1 VPGVKE
7 SSDHIV
13 IHSNSNL
20 FSILAAR
27 FAGLC
32 LLAAFLC
39 LPGRDLQAQELDL
52 PVARHLAA
60 ALSDQYS
67 RTDTLLTMLAVER
80 LLQFGVSADLDEI
93 DALTTRFRDE
103 RAWLDR
109 LAGSYLDLHMR
120 GSQLDPAAWFVL
132 LELDQHQAV
141 PGLAVSPLGPAYG
154 SLMRQLFDRS
164 DERLSAAVLPELLQR
179 IEIRSM
185 MLWRSLLE
193 AVLVNEA
200 LLAVV
205 SGLNEDWFE
214 PWIAARP
221 PSPINQEGAAGV
233 VDEALG
239 ALWAL
244 AGSTVMSGPPDA
256 LGLKRLRF
264 DLLSALHELDAV
276 QWKDAQYLL
285 VLASAVDGLN
295 EKKYLAFTES
305 LLWVVSDLL
314 IPQQQLTEPAI
325 DPLFG
330 PLFEPLFE
338 PAFELQSRPRPPPVS
353 GTISEAV
360 TVSEL
365 ETVPEPGTEVE
376 AVEPEALPRSRI
388 PRILSELLPR
398 LSNAY
403 AGEFSEVDPRINA
416 NLAVVFDVVQYLQ
429 SGQPE
434 QGRLA
439 SLRRDVGDAIAQ
451 LVLLIPEMNY
461 YFDQPVRQRITEE
474 INVCASIAVH
484 TDQQG
489 AARLSR
495 EQFDGCL
502 QNLVEMSENLVSR
515 EELAGDPDGPF
526 GVEQLRRELMM
537 PPWQRINFSLG
548 YLHERFP
555 TGCEAPAQPIPNPL
569 EWSSLATMITW
580 LARQAPVYF
589 QTPEN
594 EALLTRMRKQGV
606 EMLQSMAQQ
615 VDCIS
620 GAGTGIHDPVTR
632 SLADYRLA
640 LDNLVA
646 GIREAELEFRTERLK
661 PGADVVLHG
670 DASQRT
676 AYRAEELIISPCDPD
691 LVCEMS
697 GQLETTRALI
707 GLFPDTYLIADQTG
721 LGNIDICY
729 ENMQWVNR
737 REEPVRPDD
746 PHVANFFGQ
755 LSFDL
760 VGGYQEKGVFTRVF
774 GSNFVSPDEYH
785 YLFAAATDEVREDS
799 CPTEWVGTTII
810 TTLNKSSGIRV
821 VPNRLTYLA
830 SARERPSEVI
840 NANWSRGSEWRD
852 WFVTGLGVTPYEQDA
867 DEGMADHVNQ
877 HLQDLYQ
884 AEQSALYAS
893 LLKPPSR
900 GWRRSTETLFDLQEE
915 LSLRKALARSYINLF
930 YPGFMLDSDEI
941 RGSLEGY
948 DSLLDTAVL
957 RRFRE
962 ANVAVAS
969 INETG
974 LSRLDQFQADWS
986 RQSDAVRR
994 SGSLATGVAHA
1005 IIRLNTLYLD
1015 FFVLPAED
1023 QNAGDKNHDE
1033 HGL

>member
-1 VPGVKE
+1 MQAV
-7 SSDHIV
+7 
-13 IHSNSNL
+13 
-20 FSILAAR
+20 R
-27 FAGLC
+27 QAGLC
-32 LLAAFLC
+32 LLLAFLY
-39 LPGRDLQAQELDL
+39 LPGRALQAQELDL
-52 PVARHLAA
+52 PDAGNLAA

-67 RTDTLLTMLAVER
+67 RTDTLMTMIAVAR
-80 LLQFGVSADLDEI
+80 LLDYGVSADLDEI
-93 DALTTRFRDE
+93 DTLKTRFRDE

-109 LAGSYLDLHMR
+109 LAARYLDLPMR

-132 LELDQHQAV
+132 LELDQHQVV
-141 PGLAVSPLGPAYG
+141 PGLAVSPLGPAYS

-164 DERLSAAVLPELLQR
+164 DERLSATVLPEILQR

-185 MLWRSLLE
+185 ALWRNLLE

-214 PWIAARP
+214 PWIAVEP
-221 PSPINQEGAAGV
+221 PAPTDPEGPAGE
-233 VDEALG
+233 VDEALV

-244 AGSTVMSGPPDA
+244 AGSAVMSGPPDA
-256 LGLKRLRF
+256 LGLKRLRYK
-264 DLLSALHELDAV
+264 LLSALHELDAL

-285 VLASAVDGLN
+285 VLARAVDGLN

-325 DPLFG
+325 DPLF
-330 PLFEPLFE
+330 EPLFE
-338 PAFELQSRPRPPPVS
+338 PAFDLQSHPRPQPPPVS
-353 GTISEAV
+353 DTVTEAV
-360 TVSEL
+360 TNSEL
-365 ETVPEPGTEVE
+365 ETVPELETEAE
-376 AVEPEALPRSRI
+376 AVEPAVLPRSRI

-429 SGQPE
+429 SGQSE
-434 QGRLA
+434 LGRLA
-439 SLRRDVGDAIAQ
+439 ALRRDVGDAIAQ

-461 YFDQPVRQRITEE
+461 YYDQPVRQSIAKE
-474 INVCASIAVH
+474 INACTSITVNS
-484 TDQQG
+484 DQQG
-489 AARLSR
+489 AAKLSR
-495 EQFDGCL
+495 EQFDSCL
-502 QNLVEMSENLVSR
+502 ASLVEMSEDLVSA

-526 GVEQLRRELMM
+526 GVEQLRRELKM

-594 EALLTRMRKQGV
+594 EILLMRMRKQGV

-620 GAGTGIHDPVTR
+620 GAGTGIHDPVIR

-640 LDNLVA
+640 LDKLVA
-646 GIREAELEFRTERLK
+646 GIREAELEFRAERLK

-676 AYRAEELIISPCDPD
+676 AYRSEELIISPCDPD

-697 GQLETTRALI
+697 GPLEATRALI

-721 LGNIDICY
+721 LGSIEICY

-737 REEPVRPDD
+737 RAVPVRPDD
-746 PHVANFFGQ
+746 PHVANYFGQ

-760 VGGYQEKGVFTRVF
+760 VGRYQEKGVFTRVF
-774 GSNFVSPDEYH
+774 GSNFVGPDEYH

-810 TTLNKSSGIRV
+810 TSLNQSSGIRV

-840 NANWSRGSEWRD
+840 NANWGRGAEWRD
-852 WFVTGLGVTPYEQDA
+852 WFVTGLGVTPYEHDT
-867 DEGMADHVNQ
+867 DEGIADHVNQ
-877 HLQDLYQ
+877 HLQALYQ

-893 LLKPPSR
+893 LLRPPSR
-900 GWRRSTETLFDLQEE
+900 SWRRNKETLFDLQEE
-915 LSLRKALARSYINLF
+915 LSVRKALARSYINLF
-930 YPGFMLDSDEI
+930 YPGFMIDSVEI

-948 DSLLDTAVL
+948 DALLDTAVL

-974 LSRLDQFQADWS
+974 LSRLERFQADWA

-1015 FFVLPAED
+1015 FFVLAAED
-1023 QNAGDKNHDE
+1023 QHADDKNHNE
-1033 HGL
+1033 QSL

>member
-1 VPGVKE
+1 
-7 SSDHIV
+7 
-13 IHSNSNL
+13 
-20 FSILAAR
+20 
-27 FAGLC
+27 
-32 LLAAFLC
+32 
-39 LPGRDLQAQELDL
+39 
-52 PVARHLAA
+52 
-60 ALSDQYS
+60 
-67 RTDTLLTMLAVER
+67 
-80 LLQFGVSADLDEI
+80 
-93 DALTTRFRDE
+93 
-103 RAWLDR
+103 
-109 LAGSYLDLHMR
+109 
-120 GSQLDPAAWFVL
+120 
-132 LELDQHQAV
+132 
-141 PGLAVSPLGPAYG
+141 
-154 SLMRQLFDRS
+154 MRQLFDRT
-164 DERLSAAVLPELLQR
+164 DERLSAAVLPELLQG

-185 MLWRSLLE
+185 VLWRSLLE

-214 PWIAARP
+214 PWIAAAP
-221 PSPINQEGAAGV
+221 PAPTDPESTAGV
-233 VDEALG
+233 VDEALV

-244 AGSTVMSGPPDA
+244 AGSTVTSGPPDA
-256 LGLKRLRF
+256 RGLKRLRYK
-264 DLLSALHELDAV
+264 LLTALHELDAL

-295 EKKYLAFTES
+295 EKKYLAFTQS

-314 IPQQQLTEPAI
+314 IPQQQVAEPAF
-325 DPLFG
+325 D

-338 PAFELQSRPRPPPVS
+338 AAFELQSQPRLQPPLAAGKVTEAV
-353 GTISEAV
+353 TISE
-360 TVSEL
+360 L
-365 ETVPEPGTEVE
+365 EMVPDPGTEAE

-388 PRILSELLPR
+388 PRILSELLPP
-398 LSNAY
+398 LSNAW
-403 AGEFSEVDPRINA
+403 AGEFSEVDSRINA

-429 SGQPE
+429 SGQSEPD
-434 QGRLA
+434 RLA
-439 SLRRDVGDAIAQ
+439 ELRKDVGDAIAQ
-451 LVLLIPEMNY
+451 LVLLIPEMNH
-461 YFDQPVRQRITEE
+461 YFDQPVRERIAEK
-474 INVCASIAVH
+474 INACAGIAVN

-489 AARLSR
+489 ASSLSR
-495 EQFDGCL
+495 EQFDDCL
-502 QNLVEMSENLVSR
+502 ESLVEMSENLVSM

-526 GVEQLRRELMM
+526 GQEQLRRELKM

-555 TGCEAPAQPIPNPL
+555 TGCEAPAQSIPNPL

-589 QTPEN
+589 QAPEN
-594 EALLTRMRKQGV
+594 EARLMRMRKQGV
-606 EMLQSMAQQ
+606 GMLQSMAQQ

-620 GAGTGIHDPVTR
+620 GAGSGIHDPVTR

-640 LDNLVA
+640 LNKLVA
-646 GIREAELEFRTERLK
+646 GIREAELEFRAERLK

-676 AYRAEELIISPCDPD
+676 AYRSEELIISPCDPD

-697 GQLETTRALI
+697 GPLEATRALI

-721 LGNIDICY
+721 LGSIEICY

-737 REEPVRPDD
+737 RAVPVRPDD
-746 PHVANFFGQ
+746 PHVANYFGQ

-760 VGGYQEKGVFTRVF
+760 VGRYQEKGVFTRVF

-799 CPTEWVGTTII
+799 CPTEWVGTTIV
-810 TTLNKSSGIRV
+810 TTLDKSSGIRV

-840 NANWSRGSEWRD
+840 NANWGRGAEWRD
-852 WFVTGLGVTPYEQDA
+852 WFVTGLGVTPYEHDT
-867 DEGMADHVNQ
+867 DEGVADHVNQ
-877 HLQDLYQ
+877 HLQALYQ

-893 LLKPPSR
+893 LLRPPSR
-900 GWRRSTETLFDLQEE
+900 SWRLNKETLFDLQEE
-915 LSLRKALARSYINLF
+915 LSVRKALARSYINLF
-930 YPGFMLDSDEI
+930 YPGFMIDSDEI

-948 DSLLDTAVL
+948 DALLDTAVL

-962 ANVAVAS
+962 ANMAVAS
-969 INETG
+969 INGTG
-974 LSRLDQFQADWS
+974 LSRLERFQADWA

-994 SGSLATGVAHA
+994 SGSLATSVAHA

-1015 FFVLPAED
+1015 FFVLAAED
-1023 QNAGDKNHDE
+1023 QHTDDKNHNE
-1033 HGL
+1033 QGL

>member
-1 VPGVKE
+1 M
-7 SSDHIV
+7 
-13 IHSNSNL
+13 
-20 FSILAAR
+20 LA
-27 FAGLC
+27 
-32 LLAAFLC
+32 LLH
-39 LPGRDLQAQELDL
+39 LPGRGLQAQELDL
-52 PVARHLAA
+52 PDAGHLAA
-60 ALSDQYS
+60 ALSDQDS
-67 RTDTLLTMLAVER
+67 RTDTLMTMIAVAH
-80 LLQFGVSADLDEI
+80 LLDYGVSANLDEI
-93 DALTTRFRDE
+93 DALTARFRDE

-109 LAGSYLDLHMR
+109 LAGNYLDLPIR

-132 LELDQHQAV
+132 LELDQHQVV
-141 PGLAVSPLGPAYG
+141 PGLAVSPLGPAYS
-154 SLMRQLFDRS
+154 SLMRQLFDHS

-185 MLWRSLLE
+185 PLWRNLLE

-205 SGLNEDWFE
+205 AGLNEDWFE
-214 PWIAARP
+214 PWIAVEP
-221 PSPINQEGAAGV
+221 PAYADLEIATGV
-233 VDEALG
+233 VDKALA

-256 LGLKRLRF
+256 LGLKLLRF
-264 DLLSALHELDAV
+264 NLLTTLHELDAL

-295 EKKYLAFTES
+295 ENRYLAFTES
-305 LLWVVSDLL
+305 LLWVVSNLL
-314 IPQQQLTEPAI
+314 IPQQQLVEPAI
-325 DPLFG
+325 D

-338 PAFELQSRPRPPPVS
+338 PLFDLRSQPRLPTPTEPGLV
-353 GTISEAV
+353 TEAV

-365 ETVPEPGTEVE
+365 EMVPDLETEAEIV
-376 AVEPEALPRSRI
+376 VPEALPRSRI
-388 PRILSELLPR
+388 PRFLSELLPR
-398 LSNAY
+398 LSNAF

-434 QGRLA
+434 QDRLV

-451 LVLLIPEMNY
+451 LVLLIPEMDY
-461 YFDQPVRQRITEE
+461 YFDQPVRQRIAQE
-474 INVCASIAVH
+474 ISTCNGIAAKAG
-484 TDQQG
+484 QQG
-489 AARLSR
+489 AASLSR

-502 QNLVEMSENLVSR
+502 QSLVELSEDLVNR

-526 GVEQLRRELMM
+526 GDEQLRRELRM

-548 YLHERFP
+548 YLREHFP
-555 TGCEAPAQPIPNPL
+555 TGCEAPDQPIPNPL
-569 EWSSLATMITW
+569 EWSSLATIITW

-594 EALLTRMRKQGV
+594 EALLMRMRKQGV

-620 GAGTGIHDPVTR
+620 GTGSGIHDPVTR
-632 SLADYRLA
+632 SLADYRVA
-640 LDNLVA
+640 LNKLVA
-646 GIREAELEFRTERLK
+646 GIREAELEYRAERLK
-661 PGADVVLHG
+661 PGSDVVLHG
-670 DASQRT
+670 DASQLT
-676 AYRAEELIISPCDPD
+676 AYRTEELIINPCDPD
-691 LVCEMS
+691 LICEMS
-697 GQLETTRALI
+697 GPLEATRALV

-721 LGNIDICY
+721 LGSIEICY

-737 REEPVRPDD
+737 RAEPVRPDD
-746 PHVANFFGQ
+746 PHVANYFGQ

-760 VGGYQEKGVFTRVF
+760 VGRYQEKGKLSRVF

-785 YLFAAATDEVREDS
+785 YLFAAATDEVLEDS

-830 SARERPSEVI
+830 SARQRPSEII
-840 NANWSRGSEWRD
+840 NANWSRGAEWRD
-852 WFVTGLGVTPYEQDA
+852 WFVTGLGVTPREHDA

-877 HLQDLYQ
+877 HLQALYQ
-884 AEQSALYAS
+884 AEQAALYAS
-893 LLKPPSR
+893 LLRPPSRR
-900 GWRRSTETLFDLQEE
+900 GWRRNTETLFDLQED
-915 LSLRKALARSYINLF
+915 LSVRKALARSYINLF
-930 YPGFMLDSDEI
+930 YPGLMIDSDEI

-948 DSLLDTAVL
+948 DALLDTAVL

-969 INETG
+969 INQTG
-974 LSRLDQFQADWS
+974 LARLEQFQAEWA
-986 RQSDAVRR
+986 RQPDAVRR

-1023 QNAGDKNHDE
+1023 QHTGDKNYDQQ
-1033 HGL
+1033 GL

>member
-1 VPGVKE
+1 
-7 SSDHIV
+7 V
-13 IHSNSNL
+13 IHSNIK
-20 FSILAAR
+20 FRPVQAVR
-27 FAGLC
+27 KAGLY
-32 LLAAFLC
+32 LLLVLLC
-39 LPGRDLQAQELDL
+39 TTGWNLQAQELDL
-52 PVARHLAA
+52 PVAEDLAA

-67 RTDTLLTMLAVER
+67 RTDTLMTMIAVAR
-80 LLQFGVSADLDEI
+80 LLDYGVSANLDEI
-93 DALTTRFRDE
+93 DTLAARFRDE

-109 LAGSYLDLHMR
+109 LAGRYLNLPIR

-132 LELDQHQAV
+132 LKLDQHQVV
-141 PGLAVSPLGPAYG
+141 PGLAVSPLGPEFN
-154 SLMRQLFDRS
+154 SLIRQLFDRS
-164 DERLSAAVLPELLQR
+164 DERLSAAVLPDLLQR

-185 MLWRSLLE
+185 ALWRNLLE

-214 PWIAARP
+214 PWIAVGP
-221 PSPINQEGAAGV
+221 PAPIVQEIATGV
-233 VDEALG
+233 VDEALV
-239 ALWAL
+239 ALWTL

-264 DLLSALHELDAV
+264 NLLSALHELDAL

-295 EKKYLAFTES
+295 EKKYLAFTEA
-305 LLWVVSDLL
+305 LLWVVADLL
-314 IPQQQLTEPAI
+314 IPQQQVAEPAI
-325 DPLFG
+325 DS
-330 PLFEPLFE
+330 LFEPLFKA
-338 PAFELQSRPRPPPVS
+338 AFELMAQPRPQLQPPSVA
-353 GTISEAV
+353 GMVTEAV

-365 ETVPEPGTEVE
+365 EAVPDSGTEVE
-376 AVEPEALPRSRI
+376 AVEPVALPRSRI

-403 AGEFSEVDPRINA
+403 AREFSEVDPRINA

-429 SGQPE
+429 SGQSE
-434 QGRLA
+434 QDRLV
-439 SLRRDVGDAIAQ
+439 SLRRDVGDAVAQ
-451 LVLLIPEMNY
+451 LVLLIPEMDY
-461 YFDQPVRQRITEE
+461 YYDQPVRQRITKELN
-474 INVCASIAVH
+474 ICTGIAANAG
-484 TDQQG
+484 QQG
-489 AARLSR
+489 AASLSR

-502 QNLVEMSENLVSR
+502 QSLVEVSEDLVNK

-526 GVEQLRRELMM
+526 GVEQLRRELRM

-548 YLHERFP
+548 YLRERFP

-569 EWSSLATMITW
+569 EWSSLAAAITW

-594 EALLTRMRKQGV
+594 EALLMRMRRQGV

-632 SLADYRLA
+632 SLADYRVA
-640 LDNLVA
+640 LNKLVA
-646 GIREAELEFRTERLK
+646 GIREAELEFRAERLK

-676 AYRAEELIISPCDPD
+676 AYRTEELIINPCDPD

-697 GQLETTRALI
+697 GPLEATRAVI
-707 GLFPDTYLIADQTG
+707 GLFPDTYLIADQSG
-721 LGNIDICY
+721 LGSIEICY

-737 REEPVRPDD
+737 RAVPVRPDD
-746 PHVANFFGQ
+746 PHVANYFGQ

-760 VGGYQEKGVFTRVF
+760 VGRYQEKGVFTRVF

-830 SARERPSEVI
+830 SARERPSEI
-840 NANWSRGSEWRD
+840 IKGNWSRGAEWRD
-852 WFVTGLGVTPYEQDA
+852 WFVTGLGVTPYEHAA
-867 DEGMADHVNQ
+867 DEGIVDHVSQ
-877 HLQDLYQ
+877 HLQALYQ
-884 AEQSALYAS
+884 AEQAALYAS

-900 GWRRSTETLFDLQEE
+900 GWRRNTETLFDLQEE
-915 LSLRKALARSYINLF
+915 LSVRKALARSYINLF
-930 YPGFMLDSDEI
+930 YPGLMIDSDEI

-948 DSLLDTAVL
+948 DALLDTAVL

-974 LSRLDQFQADWS
+974 LARLEQFQADWA
-986 RQSDAVRR
+986 RQPEAVRR
-994 SGSLATGVAHA
+994 SGSLAIGVAHA

-1015 FFVLPAED
+1015 FFMLPAED
-1023 QNAGDKNHDE
+1023 QHAGDKNYDQQS
-1033 HGL
+1033 L

>member
-1 VPGVKE
+1 LPGVKE
-7 SSDHIV
+7 SSGHIV
-13 IHSNSNL
+13 IHSNFKFRPVQAIRN
-20 FSILAAR
+20 
-27 FAGLC
+27 AGIC
-32 LLAAFLC
+32 LLVALLY

-52 PVARHLAA
+52 PVAENLAA
-60 ALSDQYS
+60 ALSDQHS
-67 RTDTLLTMLAVER
+67 RTDTLMTMIAVAR
-80 LLQFGVSADLDEI
+80 LLDYGISANLNEI
-93 DALTTRFRDE
+93 DTLTARFRDE

-109 LAGSYLDLHMR
+109 LAGSYLDLPMR

-132 LELDQHQAV
+132 HILDQHQVV
-141 PGLAVSPLGPAYG
+141 PGLAVSPLGPAYS

-185 MLWRSLLE
+185 ALWRNLLE

-200 LLAVV
+200 LLAIV

-214 PWIAARP
+214 PWMAAETP
-221 PSPINQEGAAGV
+221 APIDQESAAGV
-233 VDEALG
+233 VDDALV

-244 AGSTVMSGPPDA
+244 ADSNVMSGPPDA

-264 DLLSALHELDAV
+264 ELLSALHKLDAL

-295 EKKYLAFTES
+295 EKKHLAFTES

-314 IPQQQLTEPAI
+314 IPQQQLSEPAI
-325 DPLFG
+325 D

-338 PAFELQSRPRPPPVS
+338 PAFDLQSHPRPQPPSVS
-353 GTISEAV
+353 GTVSEAV

-365 ETVPEPGTEVE
+365 EMVPEPVPEVE
-376 AVEPEALPRSRI
+376 AVEPEAPPRSRI
-388 PRILSELLPR
+388 PRILSDLLPR

-429 SGQPE
+429 SGQLE

-439 SLRRDVGDAIAQ
+439 SLRRDVGDAVAQ

-461 YFDQPVRQRITEE
+461 YFDQPVRKRIAEE
-474 INVCASIAVH
+474 IDVCTSIAVNS
-484 TDQQG
+484 DQQG
-489 AARLSR
+489 AAKLSR

-502 QNLVEMSENLVSR
+502 QSLVEMSEDLVSR

-526 GVEQLRRELMM
+526 GIEQLRRELMM
-537 PPWQRINFSLG
+537 PPWQRINFSVG

-569 EWSSLATMITW
+569 EWSSLAAMITW

-594 EALLTRMRKQGV
+594 EALLMRMRKQGV
-606 EMLQSMAQQ
+606 EMLQSMVRQ

-620 GAGTGIHDPVTR
+620 GAGAGIHDPVTR

-640 LDNLVA
+640 LGNLVA

-670 DASQRT
+670 DAEQRT
-676 AYRAEELIISPCDPD
+676 AYRSEELIISPCDPD
-691 LVCEMS
+691 QVCEMS
-697 GQLETTRALI
+697 GQLEATRALI

-721 LGNIDICY
+721 LGSIEICY

-737 REEPVRPDD
+737 RAVSVRPDD
-746 PHVANFFGQ
+746 PHVANYFGQ

-760 VGGYQEKGVFTRVF
+760 VGRYQEKAVFTRVF
-774 GSNFVSPDEYH
+774 GSNFISPDEYH

-799 CPTEWVGTTII
+799 CPTEWVGTTIV
-810 TTLNKSSGIRV
+810 TSLNKSSGIRV
-821 VPNRLTYLA
+821 IPNRLTYLA

-840 NANWSRGSEWRD
+840 NANWSRGAEWRD
-852 WFVTGLGVTPYEQDA
+852 WFVTGLGVTQLEHEA

-877 HLQDLYQ
+877 HLQALYQ
-884 AEQSALYAS
+884 AEQSALYAA

-900 GWRRSTETLFDLQEE
+900 GWRRNTETLFDLQEE
-915 LSLRKALARSYINLF
+915 LSVRKALARSYINLF
-930 YPGFMLDSDEI
+930 YPGFMIDSDEI

-948 DSLLDTAVL
+948 DALLDTTVL
-957 RRFRE
+957 SRFRE

-974 LSRLDQFQADWS
+974 LARLEQFQVDWA

-1023 QNAGDKNHDE
+1023 QHVGDKNHDQQ
-1033 HGL
+1033 GL

>member
-1 VPGVKE
+1 M
-7 SSDHIV
+7 
-13 IHSNSNL
+13 
-20 FSILAAR
+20 
-27 FAGLC
+27 GLC
-32 LLAAFLC
+32 LLLAFLC
-39 LPGRDLQAQELDL
+39 LPGRNLQAQELDL
-52 PVARHLAA
+52 PVAEHLAA

-67 RTDTLLTMLAVER
+67 RTDTLMTMIAVAR
-80 LLQFGVSADLDEI
+80 LLDYGVSADLGEI
-93 DALTTRFRDE
+93 DVLTTRFRDE

-109 LAGSYLDLHMR
+109 LAGNYLDLPIR

-132 LELDQHQAV
+132 LELDRHQAV
-141 PGLAVSPLGPAYG
+141 PGLAVSPLGPADK

-185 MLWRSLLE
+185 ALWRSLLE

-214 PWIAARP
+214 PWIAAVP
-221 PSPINQEGAAGV
+221 PALTDPESTAGV
-233 VDEALG
+233 VDEALV

-244 AGSTVMSGPPDA
+244 AGSTVTSGPPDA
-256 LGLKRLRF
+256 RGLKRLRYN
-264 DLLSALHELDAV
+264 LLTALHELDAL

-295 EKKYLAFTES
+295 ERKYLAFTES

-314 IPQQQLTEPAI
+314 IPQQEVAEPAF
-325 DPLFG
+325 D

-338 PAFELQSRPRPPPVS
+338 AAFELQSQPRLQPPLAAAAV
-353 GTISEAV
+353 TEAV
-360 TVSEL
+360 TISEL
-365 ETVPEPGTEVE
+365 ETVPDPGPEVE

-388 PRILSELLPR
+388 PRILSELLPP
-398 LSNAY
+398 LSNAW
-403 AGEFSEVDPRINA
+403 AGEFSAVDPRINA

-429 SGQPE
+429 SGQSEP
-434 QGRLA
+434 GRLA
-439 SLRRDVGDAIAQ
+439 ELRKDVGDAIAQ
-451 LVLLIPEMNY
+451 LVLLIPEMNH
-461 YFDQPVRQRITEE
+461 YFDQPVRQ
-474 INVCASIAVH
+474 SIAEKINACTGFAVN

-489 AARLSR
+489 ASSLSR
-495 EQFDGCL
+495 EQFDDCL
-502 QNLVEMSENLVSR
+502 ESLVEMSENLVR
-515 EELAGDPDGPF
+515 MEELAGDPDGPF
-526 GVEQLRRELMM
+526 GPEQLRRELKM

-555 TGCEAPAQPIPNPL
+555 TGCEAPAQSIPNPL

-589 QTPEN
+589 QAPEN
-594 EALLTRMRKQGV
+594 EARLMRMRKQGV
-606 EMLQSMAQQ
+606 GMLQSMAQQ

-620 GAGTGIHDPVTR
+620 GAGSGIHDPVTR

-640 LDNLVA
+640 LNKLVA

-676 AYRAEELIISPCDPD
+676 AYRTEELIISPCDPD

-697 GQLETTRALI
+697 GPLEATRALI

-721 LGNIDICY
+721 LGNIEICY

-737 REEPVRPDD
+737 RAVPVRPDD
-746 PHVANFFGQ
+746 PHVANYFGQ

-760 VGGYQEKGVFTRVF
+760 VGRYQEKSVFTRVF
-774 GSNFVSPDEYH
+774 GSNFVTPDEYH
-785 YLFAAATDEVREDS
+785 YLFAAATDEVGEDS
-799 CPTEWVGTTII
+799 CPIEWVGTTII
-810 TTLNKSSGIRV
+810 TTLDKSSGIRV

-830 SARERPSEVI
+830 SARQRPSEVI
-840 NANWSRGSEWRD
+840 NANWSRGAQWRD
-852 WFVTGLGVTPYEQDA
+852 WFVTGLGVTSYEHEA
-867 DEGMADHVNQ
+867 DEGIADHVSQ
-877 HLQDLYQ
+877 HLQGLYQ
-884 AEQSALYAS
+884 AEQSALYTS
-893 LLKPPSR
+893 LLKPSSR
-900 GWRRSTETLFDLQEE
+900 GWRRSKETLFDLQED
-915 LSLRKALARSYINLF
+915 LSVRKALARSYINLF
-930 YPGFMLDSDEI
+930 YPDFMIDSDEI

-948 DSLLDTAVL
+948 DALLDTAVL

-974 LSRLDQFQADWS
+974 LSRLEQFQTNWT

-994 SGSLATGVAHA
+994 SGSLATSVAHA

-1015 FFVLPAED
+1015 FFMLPAED
-1023 QNAGDKNHDE
+1023 QHADDE
-1033 HGL
+1033 NYNEQGL